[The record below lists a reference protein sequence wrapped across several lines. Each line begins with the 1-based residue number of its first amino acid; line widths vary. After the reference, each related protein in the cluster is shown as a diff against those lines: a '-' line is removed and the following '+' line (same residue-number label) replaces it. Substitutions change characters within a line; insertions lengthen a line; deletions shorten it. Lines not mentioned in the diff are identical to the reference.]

1 MLLSAAVGGYSG
13 SFTKLSGLQPRGVAM
28 ASGQAS
34 QPALS
39 VTGVTLNSTMA
50 DRFTLE
56 PPAGKSFIINSAIFA
71 SISAVDGN
79 LAYEV
84 WIDGV
89 KVLEQPATA
98 LVTTGGVVIGGN
110 GLVQSYSNTLVNSS
124 FVIKAS
130 KTATAATFTIN
141 CNYVQ
146 V

>member
-1 MLLSAAVGGYSG
+1 MLLSAAVGGYAG
-13 SFTKLSGLQPRGVAM
+13 TFTKLSGLQPRGVVM
-28 ASGQAS
+28 AAGQAS

-39 VTGVTLNSTMA
+39 VTGITLDSTMT
-50 DRFTLE
+50 DRFTLT
-56 PPAGKSFIINSAIFA
+56 PAAGKSFIINSAVFA

-84 WIDGV
+84 WVDGV

-98 LVTTGGVVIGGN
+98 LVTTGGVIIGGN
-110 GLVQSYSNTLVNSS
+110 GEVQSYSNLLVSSS

-130 KTATAATFTIN
+130 KTATAATFTVN